1 MIAILTGKVLSKKPT
16 QSIIDCGGVGY
27 EIFHTPYTAEKIPQK
42 EVRLFIHTHVREDA
56 LQLFGFYEEEEKE
69 VFRELLKVSAVGP
82 KLALSI
88 LSGIPFREL
97 IQALQTKDIQR
108 LQKIPG
114 IGKKT
119 AERLSVEM
127 ADRIA
132 KNIHILSAPLSVTGL
147 SSNKQQE
154 LESILINLGY
164 QKAEVTRA
172 VAKVSDGLENEA
184 IEISLKKALG
194 ELTDIKQSA
203 RLN

>member
-1 MIAILTGKVLSKKPT
+1 
-16 QSIIDCGGVGY
+16 
-27 EIFHTPYTAEKIPQK
+27 
-42 EVRLFIHTHVREDA
+42 VREDA
-56 LQLFGFYEEEEKE
+56 FQLFGFFDEEEKE
-69 VFRELLKVSAVGP
+69 VFKELLKVSAVGP

-88 LSGIPFREL
+88 LSGIPHREL
-97 IQALQTKDIQR
+97 ISALQSKDIQR

-132 KNIHILSAPLSVTGL
+132 KNIHISSAPFSPV
-147 SSNKQQE
+147 SSPPAKQQE

-164 QKAEVTRA
+164 QRAEVTKA
-172 VAKVSDGLENEA
+172 LSKVVESVESDA
-184 IEISLKKALG
+184 IEVSLKKALG
-194 ELTDIKQSA
+194 ELTDIKKAA